1 MIKVW
6 TQINIK
12 IHTIVCRIKKPLL
25 DMASTCYE
33 DQRYEVMSLPLLA
46 FFISI
51 WLMVVATVAE
61 QFFGHPFSHYGELV
75 AFVGTSAASYVGKK
89 FTDRDRGMEAGTRD
103 E

>member
-1 MIKVW
+1 
-6 TQINIK
+6 
-12 IHTIVCRIKKPLL
+12 
-25 DMASTCYE
+25 
-33 DQRYEVMSLPLLA
+33 
-46 FFISI
+46 
-51 WLMVVATVAE
+51 MVVATVAE

>member
-1 MIKVW
+1 MWAQIKM
-6 TQINIK
+6 K
-12 IHTIVCRIKKPLL
+12 FHTITGWIKKPLL

-33 DQRYEVMSLPLLA
+33 DQKYGVMSLPRLA

-89 FTDRDRGMEAGTRD
+89 FTDRERSSPEAGTPD